1 MLNILSPDSFLGR
14 WLTFLLDA
22 VLISLVWLL
31 CSMPIVTI
39 GAANTA
45 LFHVSMNWMRHRD
58 RCTVKEFL
66 RAFRCNFS
74 KATMLWLVLLAF
86 WVLIA
91 LDGYLVLFTGLELP
105 GIFRIMFFV
114 ILALWVSWA
123 GYTFALQA
131 VFENLVGRTLAN
143 ALRFIPGTFTR
154 TVTLLLIDCIA
165 GCLVYFVP
173 LAAWAIIPAVVFL
186 SARIYW
192 NGFLPLIDE
201 NSLTT
206 NE

>member
-14 WLTFLLDA
+14 WLAFLVDA
-22 VLISLVWLL
+22 LLVSLVWLL
-31 CSMPIVTI
+31 CSVPIVTI

-45 LFHVSMNWMRHRD
+45 LFRVAMNWMRHRD
-58 RCTVKEFL
+58 GCTVKEFW
-66 RAFRCNFS
+66 RAFRSNFS

-86 WVLIA
+86 FVLIA
-91 LDGYLVLFTGLELP
+91 LDGYLVLFTELALP
-105 GIFRIMFFV
+105 GIFRIMFFL

-123 GYTFALQA
+123 GYTFALQS
-131 VFENLVGRTLAN
+131 VFENSVGRTLGN

-154 TVTLLLIDCIA
+154 TVILLLIDCIA
-165 GCLVYFVP
+165 GGLVYLVP

-201 NSLTT
+201 DCLIT